1 MIVVGDITATRSVV
15 RWHALALYSLIFS
28 FSHQRSELLGVP
40 PIIEEVMLTITK
52 LLGKCKFI
60 MVGLGVIQRADW
72 YYSPQYNWC
81 ADEYLQKGNA
91 HNCKL
96 ILFPFLFEMADNP
109 SCLYR
114 NLWIE

>member
-28 FSHQRSELLGVP
+28 FSHQRSELLGVS

-60 MVGLGVIQRADW
+60 VAGLGMVQHEDW
-72 YYSPQYNWC
+72 YYSPQCNRC
-81 ADEYLQKGNA
+81 ADKYLQKGNA
-91 HNCKL
+91 QNCKHR
-96 ILFPFLFEMADNP
+96 LFPFLFEMADSP
-109 SCLYR
+109 SCVYR